1 MTLLDQNQSWDLF
14 CNNMIS
20 LKGRVALKFEK
31 IKSHI
36 IEICDG
42 LPWSIVAVAKRLAKC
57 QDILKEWEK
66 VKKEMESL
74 GILDRNA
81 LSFHYNRLSEHLKVC
96 FLYFGVFPKR
106 KEIQVKKLIWLWVA
120 EGFLE
125 PLEHEELENQGYV
138 YLHEFIDRSLLLIC
152 NQGRDGNIKTCRM
165 HSALHSFCVGEAQKA
180 GILCAVNTQQ
190 LPRWSLN
197 AFANSCRWFSLCKHS
212 FDYYVLFSLNSPRS
226 VFFFQENSEILV
238 PFKLLRVLA
247 FVPSPFLQR
256 VPMHLGE
263 LVFLRYLSITQWFEG
278 LNDVVSTNLNL
289 QTLVV
294 CGSDSESQ
302 LGVPTLHLPSTIWES
317 PQLRHIELGALYT
330 VDPPSVVKKN
340 LQTLSW
346 VGPTHYRKGVYS
358 NFPNIKKLKIFCKED
373 LEHCHIGGSSSKHSI
388 LDNLDY
394 LARLKS
400 LTISVSV
407 GCIVTFPER
416 CAFPPQ
422 LKKLSLSGI
431 NLSGWDLTVIGLLK
445 RLEVLKMENAFHEEV
460 WRVDEGGFYG
470 LKLLLL
476 KDKKLKRLEAYT
488 DAFPCLEHLVLR
500 CCHYLEE
507 IPSSFGE
514 IFCLKSIELDRC
526 SRPSIVTSAK
536 DIQEKLNKN
545 FGKANFEV

>member
-1 MTLLDQNQSWDLF
+1 MLREEIMDHPRGALQGIGHQDL
-14 CNNMIS
+14 
-20 LKGRVALKFEK
+20 KALGV
-31 IKSHI
+31 
-36 IEICDG
+36 ICPM
-42 LPWSIVAVAKRLAKC
+42 LWRN
-57 QDILKEWEK
+57 
-66 VKKEMESL
+66 VK
-74 GILDRNA
+74 DC
-81 LSFHYNRLSEHLKVC
+81 H
-96 FLYFGVFPKR
+96 
-106 KEIQVKKLIWLWVA
+106 
-120 EGFLE
+120 
-125 PLEHEELENQGYV
+125 
-138 YLHEFIDRSLLLIC
+138 
-152 NQGRDGNIKTCRM
+152 
-165 HSALHSFCVGEAQKA
+165 
-180 GILCAVNTQQ
+180 
-190 LPRWSLN
+190 
-197 AFANSCRWFSLCKHS
+197 
-212 FDYYVLFSLNSPRS
+212 SLNSPRS

-545 FGKANFEV
+545 FGKANFEVFKLKNSGHSFFSKGLMIRW